1 MTNRPEAGDI
11 VPSDVLTQVAVRAQ
25 DLARRQADRREGAQV
40 DADYLKQQGQAQFNQ
55 FLQEGVR
62 AANESGLRFLRNL
75 QGDLRHDF
83 DNGRTSLELRTIDQ
97 VYRKG
102 ANTGLLQLGGHN
114 QNNRPTANLGGVYR
128 RDINERLM
136 LGANAFLDYE
146 FAKQHL
152 RGSLGVEAIAPEFS
166 FYGNVYAPMSG
177 WTGAKRDNRREE
189 RPASGMDLGMKYSP
203 GFAPGLSLKANY
215 FRWNGAAVDYFDNGR
230 TQDRATGFKYGV
242 QYKPV
247 PLLSLGVEQTRVIGG
262 ASQTS
267 VQLGVALNLSEPLS
281 KQLRRGGETP
291 VFNLDAHRNAL
302 VERENRIVLNTR
314 QKLIIL
320 PLTVTTVLTDSVS
333 GRITLVGQTQAQA
346 TVNWTLP
353 DGSSGQSRADASGV
367 YRIES
372 RKDQPSGPIRLK
384 AVNQYGDRS
393 REVVYQYEDGLVL
406 GGLEVKILVMQTLP
420 ANGKLKV
427 RGKTEPKMDVRVTF
441 PDGEVVQLRSADDGS
456 FTALSKQRVPRG
468 VVQVR
473 VTDPSTD
480 QEAVAQDMY
489 EPPAAVAPTI
499 DKVTTDPATGRVTI
513 VGEAE
518 PRSRVEIRFSDG
530 TTEVVDADD
539 EGHYSATS
547 AGDLPSGEL
556 RATRLPAA
564 GEQPLSTRREY
575 KDEVDKT
582 APEAPSITKVST
594 DATTGRVTVSGSAEP
609 DVVVTVM
616 FPDGTEKTVPTNDD
630 GTYRATSD
638 GNMVSGDI
646 LAHATDRAKNRSP
659 DTRYAYADAV
669 APATPVIRRLTTNS
683 TTGQVTAAGTAE
695 PGNQVAV
702 TFPDGTQ
709 KTVTAD
715 GEGHY
720 TAESEG
726 DQPSGDVKAQ
736 AVDAA
741 GNKSPETSRNYV
753 DTVDKTAP
761 AAPTITNVATDAATG
776 HVTVSGRA
784 ESDTQVTVTFP
795 SGESKQVPADAGGAY
810 RVSSDTDQPSGEIKA
825 QAADAAGNKSPEATK
840 AYDDTVDKTAPPL
853 SITNVSTAPATG
865 VVTVTGNTEA
875 GSSVAVN
882 FPGGQSV
889 NVTAAADGSYT
900 ASSTRD
906 VTQSGDITATAR
918 DAAGNVSA
926 PATQAYND
934 IVDKTPPPVSI
945 TNVSTAPGSGI
956 VTVTGVSEPG
966 ASVVVNFPGRGT
978 ARAEAAPDGGYTVSS
993 TGPVESGA
1001 IQAVATDSHDNHSEP
1016 VRRDYLDTTAPAAPV
1031 ISEVTAGPTGLVTV
1045 EGRAEVGSTV
1055 TVTFPD
1061 GASKQVPV
1069 ADAGT
1074 YRVTSDANQ
1083 PSGDIKASAT
1093 DKARNKS
1100 PEATQV
1106 YTDQTAPAVPLIS
1119 TVNTS
1124 PQTGVVTVEGTA
1136 EADSQVKVSFP
1147 DGTSKTVSA
1156 DGSGHYT
1163 ATSDHDQPS
1172 GEIKVQAT
1180 DAANNKSP
1188 EATKA
1193 YADGVDKT
1201 PPVVSISNVQAADAT
1216 GIVTVTGHTE
1226 AGSTVQV
1233 TFPDGQA
1240 VNATVDQDGSY
1251 TARSSK
1257 DVTQSGDITA
1267 TATDAAGN
1275 PSAPATQAYDDTVD
1289 RTAPPVPTISSVTGN
1304 AAGQVTVVGTAEP
1317 GSTVTINFPGGSE
1330 KQVQLNADGQ
1340 YSVTSD
1346 GHIPTG
1352 DIKAS
1357 ATDREGNKSA
1367 EVSKAYMSAPPAP
1380 VINSVTTDANTGRVT
1395 VSGTAKPNGKVLV
1408 TFPGGSQ
1415 REVSVSAGGDYTATS
1430 SDDEESGEIK
1440 AVLLEGAE
1448 RSRETKRNYADEAV
1462 RLSAKDVEIENGDQ
1476 AGFWLTVTHSVGSY
1490 GYSLLSIQTSGKVSV
1505 KLLPSDPSDR
1515 NQQEL
1520 VKVIALQVSG
1530 PYAWSGA
1537 VNVSADKYIDQNPPS
1552 WVPAGTYP
1560 VKIVVTQIAT
1570 GATVEVSGTIVY
1582 SKTAV

>member
-242 QYKPV
+242 RYKPV

>member
-1 MTNRPEAGDI
+1 M
-11 VPSDVLTQVAVRAQ
+11 
-25 DLARRQADRREGAQV
+25 
-40 DADYLKQQGQAQFNQ
+40 
-55 FLQEGVR
+55 
-62 AANESGLRFLRNL
+62 
-75 QGDLRHDF
+75 
-83 DNGRTSLELRTIDQ
+83 
-97 VYRKG
+97 
-102 ANTGLLQLGGHN
+102 
-114 QNNRPTANLGGVYR
+114 
-128 RDINERLM
+128 
-136 LGANAFLDYE
+136 
-146 FAKQHL
+146 
-152 RGSLGVEAIAPEFS
+152 
-166 FYGNVYAPMSG
+166 
-177 WTGAKRDNRREE
+177 
-189 RPASGMDLGMKYSP
+189 
-203 GFAPGLSLKANY
+203 
-215 FRWNGAAVDYFDNGR
+215 
-230 TQDRATGFKYGV
+230 
-242 QYKPV
+242 
-247 PLLSLGVEQTRVIGG
+247 
-262 ASQTS
+262 
-267 VQLGVALNLSEPLS
+267 
-281 KQLRRGGETP
+281 
-291 VFNLDAHRNAL
+291 
-302 VERENRIVLNTR
+302 LNTR